1 MMPGTSVDIWV
12 GLLLVITL
20 AVLLTG
26 SYGQIEFVA
35 TLLVVIFTIL
45 TVVTAGLLQ
54 VHPEYFTW
62 SSVAKGLAF
71 DVPDKG
77 FFTAIA
83 VFGITGVGAIELTQY
98 PSWCVEKGYARAR
111 GWIRV
116 IHVDILLAMVIYTFA
131 TVAFYLLGAGVL
143 NKLELIPESSKM
155 IENLSRLAR
164 GQCITGRQAGYNSW
178 SGTKNNVGH
187 VQPAGQH
194 HVPII
199 DVIGELPTSIMRRKA
214 SRFRGSSEPG
224 WTPAESGISDS
235 LNFITFHPG
244 NDHGCPTFALWH
256 GLSGKPRIKPTLRLI
271 GRHPQR
277 NDRNQQRNRREQHVE
292 SVEAS
297 GVVANIGD

>member
-1 MMPGTSVDIWV
+1 MNHMPGRIFGLSWVIRLWAPVGILVMFAVGGMYGGVAQTLHLMMPGTSVDIWV

-71 DVPDKG
+71 DVPDRG

-194 HVPII
+194 HVPMI

-214 SRFRGSSEPG
+214 LRFRGKN
-224 WTPAESGISDS
+224 T
-235 LNFITFHPG
+235 
-244 NDHGCPTFALWH
+244 
-256 GLSGKPRIKPTLRLI
+256 
-271 GRHPQR
+271 
-277 NDRNQQRNRREQHVE
+277 
-292 SVEAS
+292 
-297 GVVANIGD
+297 